1 MRVLHFPLELIR
13 DYFAFDFRWDLMRYF
28 HVEPLVTH
36 QSISLIRHLDWHFNP
51 QREYDGCP
59 ARTSHIEDAQSMNL
73 PDSCSSA
80 HIDNKETEKNFIFA
94 GLFYFMVLV
103 PQTLRVMFGKDVE
116 YDFYRCSGLPMVS
129 AGLGG
134 FLPPK
139 QMLEEASLFPC
150 EAERDN
156 FYRML
161 TEVVPFMNAE
171 LRRFFMQEVREV
183 KDVDAFARMI
193 SKMGDNVEAFLKK
206 IEEESKR
213 FSSSFQSKASQS

>member
-13 DYFAFDFRWDLMRYF
+13 DYFAFDFGVDLMRYF
-28 HVEPLVTH
+28 QVEPLGNH
-36 QSISLIRHLDWHFNP
+36 QNITFIRHLDWHFNP

-59 ARTSHIEDAQSMNL
+59 ARKFHIVDAQSMNL
-73 PDSCSSA
+73 PDSYSGA
-80 HIDNKETEKNFIFA
+80 HIDNKETEKNFVFA

-103 PQTLRVMFGKDVE
+103 PQTLRGIFGKDVE

-134 FLPPK
+134 SLPPK

-183 KDVDAFARMI
+183 KDISAYARMI

-213 FSSSFQSKASQS
+213 FSASFQNQPSQS